1 MEIAGRRER
10 ERTEARMDSEDG
22 YLVRCLVRLAVY
34 SADGGVRETCE
45 CRAPH
50 RTAHARVV
58 RGRELDRERWKTK
71 HKVNQGEPVRMMCV
85 GVGGYIGEG
94 GKLES
99 SASFQYTRGKL
110 DIFIRPCLFNIVQ
123 KPKSKAL
130 ATSANARA

>member
-1 MEIAGRRER
+1 MEIAWRRER

-71 HKVNQGEPVRMMCV
+71 HKVNQGEGEPVRMMCV
-85 GVGGYIGEG
+85 WGWVGI
-94 GKLES
+94 
-99 SASFQYTRGKL
+99 
-110 DIFIRPCLFNIVQ
+110 
-123 KPKSKAL
+123 
-130 ATSANARA
+130 